1 MAASRA
7 YRLYLPVRQA
17 PARFLT
23 PGEKNSGLP
32 FLGATKGSPEASNQL
47 VDLAN
52 GV

>member
-1 MAASRA
+1 
-7 YRLYLPVRQA
+7 VRVHHSVI
-17 PARFLT
+17 
-23 PGEKNSGLP
+23 EIIVGLP